1 MSLLKLSLVTK
12 RRNKTFS
19 EIKGEYGT
27 NYRAATKLKL
37 LSHAIWDW
45 EVLIKGFSLGNPYT
59 CHELLQASR

>member
-1 MSLLKLSLVTK
+1 MCLLILSLVT
-12 RRNKTFS
+12 RRRKKTFS
-19 EIKGEYGT
+19 EIKGEYGA

-37 LSHAIWDW
+37 LSHAIW